1 MKSFKKNVQK
11 FPFLILLLAIPLI
24 FSCKTSYIPSTY
36 KLDMVFVPGGSFFLG
51 DIIHGENEDALPV
64 HKVEVEGF
72 YISAYET
79 TFLQYDYFAR
89 QTGRPLPDDEG
100 YGRKHRAVV
109 NVTWDEAKAFCKYFG
124 YRLPTEMEWEYAAR
138 EGGRPLLYSG
148 TNSPDSLKFYAFTG
162 DDDLIFSLPVGQ
174 KKPNALGLY
183 DMSGNVFEWIGD
195 FYQMYQYP
203 DKYHLNEEDAVRIIR
218 GGSFREE
225 VFTTRTY
232 HRAGTLRDIRDDDVG
247 FRCAVSA
254 EKYRR

>member
-1 MKSFKKNVQK
+1 MKFVKGST
-11 FPFLILLLAIPLI
+11 FL
-24 FSCKTSYIPSTY
+24 
-36 KLDMVFVPGGSFFLG
+36 LG
-51 DIIHGENEDALPV
+51 DVINGENEDALPV
-64 HKVEVEGF
+64 HEAEVEDF

-79 TFLQYDYFAR
+79 TFRQYDYFAR

-100 YGRKHRAVV
+100 YGRKNRAVI
-109 NVTWDEAKAFCKYFG
+109 NVTWDEAKAFCNYFG
-124 YRLPTEMEWEYAAR
+124 YRLPTEIEWEYAAR
-138 EGGRPLLYSG
+138 EAGKPILYSG

-174 KKPNALGLY
+174 KRPNSLGLY

-195 FYQMYQYP
+195 YYQMYQYP

-232 HRAGTLRDIRDDDVG
+232 HRAGTLRDVRDDDVG

-254 EKYRR
+254 ERYRK